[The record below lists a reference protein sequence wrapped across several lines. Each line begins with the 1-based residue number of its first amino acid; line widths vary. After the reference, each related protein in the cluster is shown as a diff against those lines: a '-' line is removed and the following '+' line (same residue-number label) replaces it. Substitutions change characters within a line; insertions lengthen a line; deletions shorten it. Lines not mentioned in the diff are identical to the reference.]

1 MSGVQTGIT
10 ITDGFS
16 SALLKLESQLNAAVS
31 SAQAVQ
37 NTLAQPWNV
46 SGIESTAAAV
56 NDAVNA
62 MSGGWKSSNFGVIDG
77 SGMERYTE
85 EARSAVSMVNQLAQ
99 AQTRLAQQSFRGSFL
114 PNDAVKDM
122 TNMSL
127 RMDNLQKKIQ
137 KMSSSKLHISTAEAS
152 SQIESLRLKMAE
164 AENTQEELQAAMNS
178 MDASAANA
186 AYLKLD
192 SQISSIE
199 GSIRDNTNAQSQF
212 NNVISQASN
221 PANDLLTIIKQIG
234 ATYLSLK
241 GITSILDTSDELVST
256 TARLN
261 NMNDGL
267 QSTQDLVNM
276 VYSAAQDA
284 RGSFSGMADVVARF
298 GNNAGDAFDSSAQVV
313 EFADLVQKEM
323 AIAGAS
329 TEEAANAELQLSQAL
344 GSGVLRGD
352 ELNSIFEQSPNL
364 IQTIADYMDVPI
376 GKIREMASDGE
387 LTADIVRDAVLSN
400 ADEINA
406 QFDTMPMTWKQVC
419 QSMQNT
425 ALMEFQPVLNK
436 LNELA
441 NNQAFQTGMSN
452 LMGLISKV
460 AVFALSVIE
469 QIGSAASWVSDN
481 WSVIA
486 PIVIGVATAFGVLAA
501 AVGIYNLVQAIA
513 SGLSAVHSAALA
525 MQSGATF
532 SATAAQYGLN
542 AAIAACPIT
551 WIVVAIIAAVAAI
564 FAVCQAIANMTNI
577 ANTGFGV
584 ITGGINVV
592 IQFFRNL
599 GLVVADIAVGIW
611 NAMSAV
617 ASNIVTA
624 FHNSISKVQSFFYNL
639 LATAASVISQIAAA
653 LNQLPF
659 VEFDYSG
666 ITAAADNY
674 AAKAAEAAGNTEE
687 YTSIS
692 DAFSSGMGTFDAYQ
706 DGWASDAFASG
717 SAWGDDKMAALDDMV
732 SGLTEPSV
740 SIPDIDSYLAD
751 MQASI
756 PSDISS
762 GIDGSGAGDA
772 AKTTAG
778 NTGKIADKMD
788 ATDEQLKYL
797 RDIAERDVINRFTTA
812 SVNVDMS
819 NMRNTVQNGMDID
832 GVISSL
838 TVAVNDAVD
847 NIAEGV
853 HK

>member
-99 AQTRLAQQSFRGSFL
+99 AQTRLAQQSFRGSLL

-221 PANDLLTIIKQIG
+221 PANGLLTIIKQIG

-406 QFDTMPMTWKQVC
+406 QFDTMPMTWKQVW

-425 ALMEFQPVLNK
+425 ALMAFQPVLNK

-452 LMGLISKV
+452 LMWLISKV

-513 SGLSAVHSAALA
+513 
-525 MQSGATF
+525 
-532 SATAAQYGLN
+532 N

-788 ATDEQLKYL
+788 VTDEQLKYL
-797 RDIAERDVINRFTTA
+797 RNIAERDVINRFTTA